1 MRLEDA
7 VAGTP
12 RIAMESSAMSI
23 YALGA
28 TKQAYFATDRINS

>member
-1 MRLEDA
+1 
-7 VAGTP
+7 
-12 RIAMESSAMSI
+12 MESSAMSI